1 MTCVISKSDV
11 CDVIHFCQFHH
22 CIAIIKFLTNLSFI
36 LNLVPG
42 QLTSLCF
49 TSLDN
54 GNFEVENFRWTN
66 K

>member
-1 MTCVISKSDV
+1 
-11 CDVIHFCQFHH
+11 
-22 CIAIIKFLTNLSFI
+22 LSFI